1 MKPAPVNEHPFKWI
15 AEAVAGIRPKQ
26 LILYAIIK
34 FYVYDPISKSKT
46 GVVNEQPTSS
56 AGRARAAG

>member
-26 LILYAIIK
+26 LILYARIK
-34 FYVYDPISKSKT
+34 FYVYDSISKSESRS
-46 GVVNEQPTSS
+46 G
-56 AGRARAAG
+56 